1 VEIVLT
7 NPLIRILIALAVSFG
22 LCLLFIPPLVEIAK
36 LKSIV
41 KLTNARTSHSGEIP
55 ILGGVA
61 ILASF
66 LITSLISI
74 KMYLFPDLQYTI
86 VGLIVISMVGIRDD
100 VLEMRAWIKLIGQ
113 ILGSLLAADMGWIR
127 LTSLH
132 GFLGIYEIHHQVAV
146 LLTVF
151 VFIVIIN
158 SFNLIDGIDGLA
170 SGVGILVSATFGIW
184 FFLAK
189 AYEMSIIS
197 FSLIGALIAYFYF
210 NVFGKKRKL
219 FMGDTGSL
227 VIGYIV
233 AVMAVWFNELNLK
246 SDTPYLIHAAPA
258 VSMGILALPLFDTI
272 RVFTLRIL
280 KRRSPF
286 DPDRLHIH
294 HKLHDLGLSHLSVTL
309 ILLAVNIFFIILSFT
324 LQLYTQSI
332 PLILGI
338 LLIGCVVL
346 STVPFYFL
354 RNVTRDA

>member
-7 NPLIRILIALAVSFG
+7 NPLIRILIAMAVSFL
-22 LCLLFIPPLVEIAK
+22 LCLMFIPPVVQVAK

-41 KLTNARTSHSGEIP
+41 KLTNERALHSGAIP

-100 VLEMRAWIKLIGQ
+100 ILEMKAWIKLLGQ
-113 ILGSLLAADMGWIR
+113 LLGSLLATDMGWIR

-146 LLTVF
+146 LLSIF

-170 SGVGILVSATFGIW
+170 SGIGILVSATFGIW
-184 FFLAK
+184 FYLAG
-189 AYEMSIIS
+189 AYEMAIIS

-210 NVFGKKRKL
+210 NVFGKKRKI

-233 AVMAVWFNELNLK
+233 AVLAVWFNELNLNP
-246 SDTPYLIHAAPA
+246 STPYLIHAAPA
-258 VSMGILALPLFDTI
+258 VSMGILALPLFDTL
-272 RVFTLRIL
+272 RVFTLRIM
-280 KRRSPF
+280 KRKSPF

-294 HKLHDLGLSHLSVTL
+294 HKLHDLGLSHLQTTMILLSVNL
-309 ILLAVNIFFIILSFT
+309 FFILLAFV
-324 LQLYTQSI
+324 LQLYIQSI
-332 PLILGI
+332 PLLILI
-338 LLIGCVVL
+338 FLLLCIFL
-346 STVPFYFL
+346 SSVPFCFFKPK
-354 RNVTRDA
+354 NS